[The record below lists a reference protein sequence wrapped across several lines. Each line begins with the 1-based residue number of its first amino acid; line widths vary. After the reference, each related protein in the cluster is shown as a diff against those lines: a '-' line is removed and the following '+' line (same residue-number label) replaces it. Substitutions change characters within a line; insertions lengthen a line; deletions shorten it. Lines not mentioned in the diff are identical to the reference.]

1 MDNLFKNVRSEVTYE
16 VEVEKD
22 IKVKMRDDINLSTDI
37 YYPTIDGKIDKFLTN
52 EKYDINTENNTQL
65 YKNYCKYRPN
75 KNSLKIGIKY
85 FNMYL

>member
-37 YYPTIDGKIDKFLTN
+37 YYPTIDGRIDKTPRPVLLHRTP
-52 EKYDINTENNTQL
+52 YDL
-65 YKNYCKYRPN
+65 
-75 KNSLKIGIKY
+75 SLIHI
-85 FNMYL
+85 

>member
-37 YYPTIDGKIDKFLTN
+37 Y
-52 EKYDINTENNTQL
+52 
-65 YKNYCKYRPN
+65 
-75 KNSLKIGIKY
+75 
-85 FNMYL
+85 